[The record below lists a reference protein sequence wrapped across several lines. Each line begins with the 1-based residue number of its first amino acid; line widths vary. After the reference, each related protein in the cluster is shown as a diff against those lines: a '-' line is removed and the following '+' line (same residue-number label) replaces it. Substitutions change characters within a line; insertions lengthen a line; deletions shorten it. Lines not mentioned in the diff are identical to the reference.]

1 MLSLKSLST
10 PFSKLIIIYLFWL
23 SSWILAGS
31 LFEVYFYGLGLS
43 IQEIVGTSFFWSIGS
58 LLLAPFFKKIQSKKF
73 MLMGIA
79 IAFLAV
85 ASLYFVKNTEI
96 AFVYRFL
103 LSLTHFFFW
112 IPFNVT
118 FYEFSRENNATLAA
132 LYYSAGPLL
141 MFVLPSASG
150 LIAANLGYESLYALA
165 MLSYAITFILALAFL
180 KNKDYSYNFSES
192 IRSMSGLKTLI
203 FLEGV
208 SPRIIVSVL
217 LETML
222 LKYATMPADF
232 GIFTSLTTLSSIIA
246 ALIVARISDVKKRRR
261 EFVIGSAIAFGI
273 AAILTGFTSGVT
285 QFFIG
290 FSIINFIKTI
300 FFPLPLALV
309 VDNSKNLVNTMLG
322 REILLNVGAMASS
335 LIAFMLL
342 SYFDISFVLILNGI
356 VLLAYP
362 LAFELK
368 KRKLA
373 RI

>member
-1 MLSLKSLST
+1 MLSLKSFSS
-10 PFSKLIIIYLFWL
+10 PFSKLIIVYLFWL
-23 SSWILAGS
+23 SSWIFAGS
-31 LFEVYFYGLGLS
+31 LFEVYFFGLGLS

-58 LLLAPFFKKIQSKKF
+58 LLLAPFFKKIQSKRF
-73 MLMGIA
+73 MLLGIA

-85 ASLYFVKNTEI
+85 ASLYFIKTKEI
-96 AFVYRFL
+96 AFAYRLL

-112 IPFNVT
+112 IPFNIT
-118 FYEFSRENNATLAA
+118 FYEFRKENNATLAA

-141 MFVLPSASG
+141 MFVLPGLSG
-150 LIAANLGYESLYALA
+150 VIAANLGYESLYGLA
-165 MLSYAITFILALAFL
+165 MLSYVITFILAFKFF
-180 KNKDYSYNFSES
+180 KNKDYSYSFSES
-192 IRSMSGLKTLI
+192 IRSLSGLKTLI
-203 FLEGV
+203 FLEGL

-232 GIFTSLTTLSSIIA
+232 GMFTSLTTLSSIIA
-246 ALIVARISDVKKRRR
+246 ALIIARISAVKKRRR
-261 EFVIGSAIAFGI
+261 EFIIASAVALGL
-273 AAILTGFTSGVT
+273 AAIFTCFTSGIT

-309 VDNSKNLVNTMLG
+309 VDNSKSLVNSMLG
-322 REILLNVGAMASS
+322 REILLNFGAIVSS
-335 LIAFMLL
+335 LIAFVLL
-342 SYFDISFVLILNGI
+342 SYFDISFVLTLNGI
-356 VLLAYP
+356 VLLLYQ

-373 RI
+373 KT